1 MNPMATPF
9 VQTTE
14 RLTECTD
21 TFELV
26 AKFAVAQG
34 VSPMIM
40 RATSWGLYVVA
51 TQQYT
56 NELSLRTQ
64 TEINYGFLCDELHRR
79 IPTDTAATFF
89 VNGEEIYV
97 EGL

>member
-1 MNPMATPF
+1 
-9 VQTTE
+9 
-14 RLTECTD
+14 
-21 TFELV
+21 
-26 AKFAVAQG
+26 
-34 VSPMIM
+34 
-40 RATSWGLYVVA
+40 GLYVVA